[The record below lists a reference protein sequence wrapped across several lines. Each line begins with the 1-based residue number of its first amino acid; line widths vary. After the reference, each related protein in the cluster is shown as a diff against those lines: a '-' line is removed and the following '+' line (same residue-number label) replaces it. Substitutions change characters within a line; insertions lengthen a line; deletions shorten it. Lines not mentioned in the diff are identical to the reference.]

1 MIAEAEFT
9 HHEPCPSCGSS
20 DALARYTDGHG
31 YCFSC
36 KYHEQGDADGNLLTV
51 GTADPNLPNRN
62 RSMVSAVTELL
73 AGDYRPLSKRGIT
86 EDTCRKFGYRVAEF
100 KGRPVQVADY
110 HDTDGNVVAQKVRF
124 PDKDFTVLGDMK
136 LAGLFGQQLWR
147 DSGKMIVV
155 TEGEI
160 DALSVS
166 QLQQNKWPVV
176 SIPNGAQGAVKAV
189 KKALAFLSGFASVV
203 LMFDM
208 DEPGRVAAREVAE
221 LFAPGQCKIASL
233 PLKDAN
239 DMLQAQRGGEL
250 IVAMWNAKPY
260 HPDGIVAGV
269 DLWETVSKEDDKP
282 SLPYPW
288 PMMTEKTFGLRRGEL
303 VTLTAG
309 TGIGKSIMCRE
320 IAHHLM
326 KLGETV
332 GYIALEENV
341 KRTALGL
348 IGIEIDRPLHISRV
362 GVSTDALKDAFAKT
376 VGSGRCYLYDHFGS
390 SDIDN
395 LLNRVR
401 YLAKGCDCGWIILDH
416 LSIIVSGL
424 GDGDERRLIDNAM
437 TALRTLVEET
447 GVGLILVSHLK
458 RPEGKGHE
466 DGAQTSLSQLR
477 GSQAIAQLSD
487 MVIGA
492 ERDQQSERPTLMTVR
507 VLKNRFSGDTGEV
520 GYLDYNRETGR
531 LQEASPFQ
539 EEAEQ
544 PF

>member
-1 MIAEAEFT
+1 MAAEAEFT

-36 KYHEQGDADGNLLTV
+36 QYHEQGNESVAKTHSIPADSGSRPGLL
-51 GTADPNLPNRN
+51 LH
-62 RSMVSAVTELL
+62 
-73 AGDYRPLSKRGIT
+73 GDYRPLSKRGIT
-86 EDTCRKFGYRVAEF
+86 EETCRKFGYRVAEF
-100 KGRPVQVADY
+100 QGRTVQVADY
-110 HDTDGNVVAQKVRF
+110 HDSDGNVVAQKVRF

-136 LAGLFGQQLWR
+136 KAGLFGQQLWR
-147 DSGKMIVV
+147 DTGKMIVV

-166 QLQQNKWPVV
+166 QLQQNKWAVV
-176 SIPNGAQGAVKAV
+176 SIPNGAQGAVKAI
-189 KKALAFLSGFASVV
+189 KKSLTYLSGFASVI

-208 DEPGRVAAREVAE
+208 DEPGREAAREAAE

-239 DMLQAQRGGEL
+239 EMLQAQRGGEV
-250 IVAMWNAKPY
+250 INAIWSAKTY
-260 HPDGIVAGV
+260 RPDGIVAGV
-269 DLWETVSKEDDKP
+269 DLWDAISKDDDKP

-288 PMMTEKTFGLRRGEL
+288 PMMLEKTCGLRRGEL

-348 IGIEIDRPLHISRV
+348 IGIEMNKPLHIDRERI
-362 GVSTDALKDAFAKT
+362 TQDELQAAFRAT

-395 LLNRVR
+395 LLSRVR

-447 GVGLILVSHLK
+447 GIGLILVSHLK

-520 GYLDYNRETGR
+520 GYLDYHRETGR

-539 EEAEQ
+539 EEVEQ

>member
-1 MIAEAEFT
+1 MRSDDNLGDVGVDGRATERGDI
-9 HHEPCPSCGSS
+9 HSGSRDPRS
-20 DALARYTDGHG
+20 
-31 YCFSC
+31 
-36 KYHEQGDADGNLLTV
+36 LL
-51 GTADPNLPNRN
+51 L
-62 RSMVSAVTELL
+62 
-73 AGDYRPLSKRGIT
+73 GDYRPLTKRGIT
-86 EDTCRKFGYRVAEF
+86 EDTCRKFGYRVAELN
-100 KGRPVQVADY
+100 GRPVQVADY
-110 HDTDGNVVAQKVRF
+110 HDSDGNVVAQKVRF
-124 PDKDFTVLGDMK
+124 PDKDFMVLGDMK
-136 LAGLFGQQLWR
+136 LAGLFGQNLWR

-189 KKALAFLSGFASVV
+189 KKALPFLSGFASVV

-250 IVAMWNAKPY
+250 IAAMWNAKPY

-348 IGIEIDRPLHISRV
+348 IGIEIDRPLHISRA
-362 GVSTDALKDAFAKT
+362 GVSSDALKDAFAKT

-492 ERDQQSERPTLMTVR
+492 ERDQQSDRPTLMTVR

>member
-1 MIAEAEFT
+1 MTTAEAEFT

-36 KYHEQGDADGNLLTV
+36 QYHEQGDNGNGPKPTP
-51 GTADPNLPNRN
+51 GPNR
-62 RSMVSAVTELL
+62 SPPHGTGVLL
-73 AGDYRPLSKRGIT
+73 VGDSRPLIKRGIT
-86 EDTCRKFGYRVAEF
+86 EETCRKFGYRVAEF
-100 KGRPVQVADY
+100 QGRTVQVADY
-110 HDTDGNVVAQKVRF
+110 HDSDGNVVAQKVRF

-136 LAGLFGQQLWR
+136 KAGLFGQQLWR

-176 SIPNGAQGAVKAV
+176 SIPNGAQGAVKAI
-189 KKALAFLSGFASVV
+189 KKSLTYLSGFASVI

-208 DEPGRVAAREVAE
+208 DEPGREAAREAAE

-239 DMLQAQRGGEL
+239 EMLKAQRGGEV
-250 IVAMWNAKPY
+250 INAIWSAKTY
-260 HPDGIVAGV
+260 RPDGIVAGV
-269 DLWETVSKEDDKP
+269 DLWDAISKDDDKP

-288 PMMTEKTFGLRRGEL
+288 PMMTEKTCGLRRGEL

-348 IGIEIDRPLHISRV
+348 IGIELDRPLHISRE
-362 GVSTDALKDAFAKT
+362 GVTSEKLKEAFAST

-395 LLNRVR
+395 LLSRVR

-447 GVGLILVSHLK
+447 GIGLILVSHLK

-520 GYLDYNRETGR
+520 GYLDYHRETGR